1 MEKTCSKCGLVKPL
15 EEFAKST
22 QIKSGYHA
30 HCKLCDR
37 KRKVESEAKV
47 KAADPEAYLQ
57 RRRGYVKA
65 YRVNH
70 PDRVAAYDHRTNLRR
85 KFGITPERYIEMGE
99 AQDWK
104 CRGCGSEP
112 TNKRFAVDHD
122 HNCCPGQKS
131 CGKCLR
137 GLLCG
142 NCNTAL
148 GLLKEKIQTMLNLIK
163 YVEEYQ

>member
-15 EEFAKST
+15 EEFTRST
-22 QIKSGYHA
+22 QNKSGYHA
-30 HCKLCDR
+30 HCKVCDR
-37 KRKVESEAKV
+37 ERKRESEAKI
-47 KAADPEAYLQ
+47 KAADPEAYLR
-57 RRRGYVKA
+57 RRRGYVKK
-65 YRVNH
+65 YRTKH
-70 PDRVAAYDHRTNLRR
+70 PERIKEHDRKQSLKS
-85 KFGITPERYIEMGE
+85 KFGITLEQYDAMGE

-104 CRGCGSEP
+104 CYGCGCEP

-122 HNCCPGQKS
+122 HKCCPGQKS

-148 GLLKEKIQTMLNLIK
+148 GLLKEKVQTMLNLIK
-163 YVEEYQ
+163 YVEKYR